1 MRNTCL
7 IIQPETMAD
16 IFAIAPIA
24 KYYARKGLEVY
35 WPVKDRYVNLVR
47 KYFPYVYCSPFV
59 DGLNNDF
66 DIVVDTSDSGLV
78 SMQKED
84 ETFEE
89 YKYRA
94 AGLPFAFKNHL
105 DWKRNREKES
115 DLQAILEAN
124 YDIDF
129 NNDHYVAAHVND
141 SFDVSVEL
149 PKGEVRRCVYVTEI
163 EGFEIPDWYVVFAK
177 AKAIYA
183 VESAVHQFIDG
194 AINRLKY
201 DNDKLEFYLLS
212 RSVPVPCER
221 KTVSKHWNKN
231 YY

>member
-1 MRNTCL
+1 MKPTCV
-7 IIQPETMAD
+7 IVQPESLSD

-24 KYYARKGLEVY
+24 KYYARKGFEVY
-35 WPVKDRYVNLVR
+35 WPVKDRYLNLVSN
-47 KYFPYVYCSPFV
+47 YFPYAKCVPISSNMNLDYDYVFCTTDYGPRTV
-59 DGLNNDF
+59 
-66 DIVVDTSDSGLV
+66 IE
-78 SMQKED
+78 ED

-89 YKYRA
+89 YKYRV

-105 DWKRNREKES
+105 DWKRNQEKES

-129 NNDHYVAAHVND
+129 NNDHYIVAHVND

-149 PKGEVRRCVYVTEI
+149 PEDEVRRCVYVTEI

-221 KTVSKHWNKN
+221 KTVSKHWNKK